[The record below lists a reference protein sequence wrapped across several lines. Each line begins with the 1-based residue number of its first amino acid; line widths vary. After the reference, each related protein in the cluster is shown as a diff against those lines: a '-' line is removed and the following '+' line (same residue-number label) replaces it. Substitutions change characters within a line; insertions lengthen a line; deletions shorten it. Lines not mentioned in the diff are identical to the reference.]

1 MGMVELAV
9 RRPVLVLMVIS
20 ALVVLGARAYQDLVL
35 ELYPRIDFPFVVVT
49 TVYPGANPEEVE
61 TQVTKKIED
70 AVATISGVRHIQSQS
85 QQNLSVVS
93 IEFELEVDVDE
104 AAADVRSRISA
115 IRGQLPDGVE
125 EPSVM
130 KFDIGTLP
138 VISLAMT
145 GNRPMWQLRKLADDV
160 IAPRLSR
167 VPGVAQVTVTGGEER
182 EIQVNVYK
190 DRLAAYKLT
199 LNDVVRALSMAN
211 ISIPAGSIKQTDK
224 EYLVRSVGE
233 FTDLEQIRETIIRYG
248 DRRMGWMTSPVR
260 VRDVADVVDTVKERE
275 QLTRLNGKDSVG
287 IAVMRRSDAN
297 TVEVANGV
305 KKALAELKRQLPPD
319 INFAIAI
326 DQSTFVLEAL
336 HDIQQ
341 ALYLGVILGLIVV
354 LIFLRNW
361 RATIIIGTVV
371 PVAFI
376 ATFLI
381 VRFAGYTLNFMVML
395 GLALSVG
402 PVIDLA
408 IVALENIYRHMEQG
422 EPPAKA
428 TVEGLRELGEA
439 IIAVTGT
446 NLVVF
451 VPLIFLG
458 AIVGRFFRPFA
469 VTVVGAT
476 VFALFVV
483 FFLLPMLTARTFKET
498 EAAKIAEP
506 PRWWR
511 QVEAAYEMLLR
522 WMLAHRAFV
531 MVMGNFVLLNV
542 VAFMAPPQVRYIVA
556 ALTVA
561 VGLVGALIV
570 RSQWKPFVATALF
583 LALLTSI
590 VQIQPRFGFM
600 ATADEGMVHLI
611 LELPS
616 YYSLGQTD
624 KVVKRIEKF
633 IAKLPEVESYF
644 TNVGTTGAGARQA
657 GNFGP
662 QFANIFI
669 KLVDKSK
676 RERSDKEFAEFL
688 SFWVRKNIPEVVSV
702 ETLAQSGVVRMGS
715 DVTIEVRGGT
725 GTDRTVLVRV
735 AERVA
740 EKLSQM
746 PELRDVKISWRPA
759 RPELRV
765 IVDRDKAAD
774 LGFSIAEIG
783 GIVRTALNGNDDL
796 KYKENGEEYPIRIW
810 LAKQDR
816 QRPEDVASLFV
827 GPGMRETPVT
837 LGELAEVK
845 LDQAPVT
852 LQRKDRENLIEITAN
867 LAPWASLGNVQ
878 QKIMQEVLKE
888 VDTEGTQVVF
898 GGMFERMGENMA
910 QLGGAL
916 RLSIVLLYM
925 LMAALYNSL
934 VLPFSIMFTVPQALV
949 GSFLLLML
957 TGKEWNIVSVIG
969 IIMVLGMVVNAAIIL
984 VDYTEIL
991 RERGMER
998 MAAVVQAG
1006 KTRLRPVMM
1015 TVLVAIL
1022 SSMPTALEWGRGAE
1036 LRSPMA
1042 IAVIGGL
1049 AVSTILTLLVVPVAY
1064 TVIDDAIQIVR
1075 RWFGRTQTTAQ
1086 VEA

>member
-1 MGMVELAV
+1 MGLVQLAV
-9 RRPVLVLMVIS
+9 RRPVLVLMVIG
-20 ALVVLGARAYQDLVL
+20 ALVVLGLRAYSDLVL

-61 TQVTKKIED
+61 TQVSKKIED
-70 AVATISGVRHIQSQS
+70 AVATISGVRHVQSQS
-85 QQNLSVVS
+85 QQNLSVVT

-115 IRGQLPDGVE
+115 IRGQLPDGIK
-125 EPSVM
+125 EPSIM
-130 KFDIGTLP
+130 KFDIGMLP
-138 VISLAMT
+138 VVSLAMT
-145 GNRPMWQLRKLADDV
+145 GNRPMWQLRKLAEDV

-167 VPGVAQVTVTGGEER
+167 IPGVAQVAVTGGEER

-199 LNDVVRALSMAN
+199 LNDVVHALSTAN
-211 ISIPAGSIKQTDK
+211 LNIPAGSIKQTDR

-233 FTDLEQIRETIIRYG
+233 FTDLEQVRETIIRYG

-260 VRDVADVVDTVKERE
+260 IRDVADVVDTIKERE

-287 IAVMRRSDAN
+287 IAVLRRSDAN
-297 TVEVANGV
+297 TVKVAEEV
-305 KKALAELKRQLPPD
+305 KRSLSELKRQLPPD

-326 DQSTFVLEAL
+326 DQSTFVLGAL

-341 ALYLGVILGLIVV
+341 ALFLGVVLGLIVV

-361 RATIIIGTVV
+361 RSTLIIGTVV

-402 PVIDLA
+402 PVIDIA

-422 EPPAKA
+422 ETPIQA
-428 TVEGLRELGEA
+428 TLEGLKELGEA

-483 FFLLPMLTARTFKET
+483 FFLLPMLTARTFRET
-498 EAAKIAEP
+498 ETAKIAEP

-511 QVEAAYEMLLR
+511 QIEAAYEILLR
-522 WMLAHRAFV
+522 WMLSHRAFV
-531 MVMGNFVLLNV
+531 MVMGNLVLINV
-542 VAFMAPPQVRYIVA
+542 LAFMMPSQARYFIAVLTIV
-556 ALTVA
+556 
-561 VGLVGALIV
+561 VGFVGALIV
-570 RSQWKPFVATALF
+570 RTQWKPFVATALA

-600 ATADEGMVHLI
+600 ASADEGMVHLI
-611 LELPS
+611 LEFPS
-616 YYSLGQTD
+616 YYSLERTD
-624 KVVKRIEKF
+624 KVVRRIEKF
-633 IAKLPEVESYF
+633 VEKLPEVETYF
-644 TNVGTTGAGARQA
+644 TNVGTTGAGAREA

-669 KLVDKSK
+669 KLVDRNK

-688 SFWVRKNIPEVVSV
+688 SFWARKNVPEAVAV
-702 ETLAQSGVVRMGS
+702 ETLEQSGVVRMGAAI
-715 DVTIEVRGGT
+715 TLEVRGGT

-735 AERVA
+735 AKRVA

-746 PELRDVKISWRPA
+746 PEVRDVKISWRPA

-783 GIVRTALNGNDDL
+783 SIVRTAVNGYDDL

-852 LQRKDRENLIEITAN
+852 LERKDRENMIQITAN
-867 LAPWASLGNVQ
+867 LAPWTSLGNVQ
-878 QKIMQEVLKE
+878 GKIMQQVLKE

-898 GGMFERMGENMA
+898 GGMFERMEENMA
-910 QLGGAL
+910 QLGGAM
-916 RLSIVLLYM
+916 RLSIILLYM

-934 VLPFSIMFTVPQALV
+934 VIPLSIMFTVPQALV

-957 TGKEWNIVSVIG
+957 TGKEWGIVSIIG

-998 MAAVVQAG
+998 LAAVIQAG
-1006 KTRLRPVMM
+1006 KTRLRPVLM

-1022 SSMPTALEWGRGAE
+1022 SSMPTAFEWGRGAE

-1049 AVSTILTLLVVPVAY
+1049 AVSTVLTLLVVPVAY
-1064 TVIDDAIQIVR
+1064 TVVDDI
-1075 RWFGRTQTTAQ
+1075 TQT
-1086 VEA
+1086 VRKWWRGS

>member
-1 MGMVELAV
+1 MGLVQLAV
-9 RRPVLVLMVIS
+9 RRPVLVLMVIG
-20 ALVVLGARAYQDLVL
+20 ALVVLGLRAYSDLVL

-85 QQNLSVVS
+85 QQNLSVVM

-115 IRGQLPDGVE
+115 IRGELPEGAK

-130 KFDIGTLP
+130 KFDIGAMP
-138 VISLAMT
+138 VITFAMT

-167 VPGVAQVTVTGGEER
+167 IPGVAEVAVTGGEER

-211 ISIPAGSIKQTDK
+211 LNIPAGSIKQTDK

-233 FTDLEQIRETIIRYG
+233 FTDLEQIRETVIRYG
-248 DRRMGWMTSPVR
+248 DRRMGWMTTPVR
-260 VRDVADVVDTVKERE
+260 IRDVADVVDTVKERE

-297 TVEVANGV
+297 TVEVAENV
-305 KKALAELKRQLPPD
+305 KKALEELKRQLPPD
-319 INFAIAI
+319 IEFAIAI
-326 DQSTFVLEAL
+326 DQSTFVLGAL
-336 HDIQQ
+336 QDIQQ
-341 ALYLGVILGLIVV
+341 ALFLGVLLGLVVV

-361 RATIIIGTVV
+361 RGTIIIGTVV
-371 PVAFI
+371 PVAFVS
-376 ATFLI
+376 TFLV

-402 PVIDLA
+402 PVIDIA

-422 EPPAKA
+422 EPPVKA
-428 TVEGLRELGEA
+428 TLEGLRELGEA
-439 IIAVTGT
+439 IVAVTGT

-476 VFALFVV
+476 IFALFVV
-483 FFLLPMLTARTFKET
+483 FFLLPMLTARTFRET
-498 EAAKIAEP
+498 EATRIAEP
-506 PRWWR
+506 PKWWR
-511 QVEAAYEMLLR
+511 QIESAYEILLR
-522 WMLAHRAFV
+522 WMLSHRAFV
-531 MVMGNFVLLNV
+531 MVMGNFVLINV
-542 VAFMAPPQVRYIVA
+542 LAFMMPAQMRYFVA
-556 ALTVA
+556 ALTIV
-561 VGLVGALIV
+561 VGLIGAAIV
-570 RSQWKPFVATALF
+570 RTQWKPFIATALG
-583 LALLTSI
+583 LALLTSV
-590 VQIQPRFGFM
+590 VQVQPRFGFM
-600 ATADEGMVHLI
+600 ASADQGMVQLI
-611 LELPS
+611 LEFPS
-616 YYSLGQTD
+616 YYSLERTD
-624 KVVKRIEKF
+624 KVVKRVEKF
-633 IAKLPEVESYF
+633 LGKLPEVESYF
-644 TNVGTTGAGARQA
+644 TNVGTTGVTVRGS

-669 KLVDKSK
+669 KLVDRDK

-688 SFWVRKNIPEVVSV
+688 SFWVRKNVPEAISV
-702 ETLAQSGVVRMGS
+702 ESGAQTSMARMGA
-715 DVTIEVRGGT
+715 DVTLEVRGGT

-735 AERVA
+735 AERIA

-746 PELRDVKISWRPA
+746 PEVRDVKISWRPA

-774 LGFSIAEIG
+774 LGFSIAEVG
-783 GIVRTALNGNDDL
+783 SIVRTAVNGNDDL

-816 QRPEDVASLFV
+816 QRPEDIASLFV
-827 GPGMRETPVT
+827 GPGMRETPVM

-845 LDQAPVT
+845 LDKAPVT
-852 LQRKDRENLIEITAN
+852 LERKDRENLVQVTAN

-878 QKIMQEVLKE
+878 QKIMQQVLKE
-888 VDTEGTQVVF
+888 VDTEGTRVVF
-898 GGMFERMGENMA
+898 GGMFERMQENMA

-916 RLSIVLLYM
+916 RLSVILLYM
-925 LMAALYNSL
+925 LMAALYNSFVIPL
-934 VLPFSIMFTVPQALV
+934 SIMFTVPQALV

-957 TGKEWNIVSVIG
+957 TGKEWGVVSVIG
-969 IIMVLGMVVNAAIIL
+969 IIMVLGVVVNAAIIL

-1022 SSMPTALEWGRGAE
+1022 SSLPTALEWGRGAE

-1049 AVSTILTLLVVPVAY
+1049 AVSTVLTLLVIPVAY
-1064 TVIDDAIQIVR
+1064 TVVDDAVQIVR
-1075 RWFGRTQTTAQ
+1075 RWLGRTETAT